1 MDIGVQLVVTA
12 VVDFDTV
19 EGDVA
24 QNYIKAVVLKL
35 DRLIAHNRNIRLWI
49 ELLCD
54 PPGDGIQFH
63 TVQLGSLI
71 LLRQHRIEI
80 AGPHAGVKNPAVR
93 AALKPEPFQSAVH
106 IADQLRLGV
115 VGGDGGAHGRL
126 IFFLGQQG
134 L

>member
-1 MDIGVQLVVTA
+1 MDIGVQLVVAA
-12 VVDFDTV
+12 VIDFDAV

-24 QNYIKAVVLKL
+24 QDHIKAVVLKL
-35 DRLIAHNRNIRLWI
+35 DRLIAHNGNIRLWI

-71 LLRQHRIEI
+71 LFRQNRIEI

-126 IFFLGQQG
+126 IFFIGQQG